1 MDFSPWSLQFNK
13 RPLLLVDRHIEY
25 FNYDLQPFVH
35 YIPVKE
41 DLSDL
46 LVMTKWIHDNRTIP
60 VATTINAQN
69 YAIENFTEDNILDKI
84 YGLHKNMIHK

>member
-1 MDFSPWSLQFNK
+1 MESSVSK
-13 RPLLLVDRHIEY
+13 RPLLLVDRKYIEY
-25 FNYDLQPFVH
+25 FNDDLQPFVH

-46 LVMTKWIHDNRTIP
+46 LVMTKWIHDNHDLSKQI
-60 VATTINAQN
+60 AINAQN

-84 YGLHKNMIHK
+84 YEVYKNMIHK